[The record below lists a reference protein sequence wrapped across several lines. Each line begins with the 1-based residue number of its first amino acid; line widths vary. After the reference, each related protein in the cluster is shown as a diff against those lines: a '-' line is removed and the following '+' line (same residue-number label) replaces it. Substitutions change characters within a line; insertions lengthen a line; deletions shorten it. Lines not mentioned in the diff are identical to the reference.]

1 MRVRSVE
8 RSAPV
13 ERVFLRLPNWLGD
26 SLMARPLTGAI
37 RAALPAARIVASGP
51 APLLELLA
59 GDRAWDAALRWP
71 ATPAAV
77 REAAGGP
84 LDAALVLPP
93 SFSSAWHAWR
103 TGARARI
110 GFAADARSPLL
121 TQAVRRPARGDLHLG
136 REYLLLAGALGVDSG
151 ALAVQALP
159 LADTARAE
167 DAAPGSHAPYAV
179 LAPGAAYG
187 PAKRWPLPR
196 WIALARELAARGI
209 EPLACGGAGEADA
222 CSALVAAAGGRSL
235 AGRTS
240 LTQQAA
246 LCAGAA
252 VVVSNDS
259 GMAHLAGAV
268 GAATVV
274 IFGSTSSAW
283 TAPLGPR
290 VHVVQR
296 ATVCSPCFRRTCAIG
311 YVCLENVRVEDVRAA
326 VQDALEGTPKG
337 AIA

>member
-1 MRVRSVE
+1 MRVKG
-8 RSAPV
+8 V

-26 SLMARPLTGAI
+26 SLMARPLTGVV
-37 RAALPAARIVASGP
+37 RAAFPGARIVASGP
-51 APLLELLA
+51 APLLALLA
-59 GDRAWDAALRWP
+59 GDRAWDAALPWP

-77 REAAGGP
+77 RDAAGGAI
-84 LDAALVLPP
+84 DAALVLPP

-110 GFAADARSPLL
+110 GFAADGRSPLL
-121 TQAVRRPARGDLHLG
+121 THAVRRPARGDLHLG
-136 REYLLLAGALGVDSG
+136 REYLLLARELGVDAGALGVS
-151 ALAVQALP
+151 ALP
-159 LADTARAE
+159 LAD
-167 DAAPGSHAPYAV
+167 AALPEGVREGAPFAV

-187 PAKRWPLPR
+187 PAKRWPLER
-196 WIALARELAARGI
+196 WIALARALASSGL
-209 EPLACGGAGEADA
+209 EPLACGGAGESEA
-222 CSALVAAAGGRSL
+222 CAALVAAAGGRSF

-246 LCAGAA
+246 LCAAA
-252 VVVSNDS
+252 AIVVSNDS

-268 GAATVV
+268 GAPTVV

-311 YVCLENVRVEDVRAA
+311 YTCLENVLVKDVRGA
-326 VQDALEGTPKG
+326 VRRALEGNPKG